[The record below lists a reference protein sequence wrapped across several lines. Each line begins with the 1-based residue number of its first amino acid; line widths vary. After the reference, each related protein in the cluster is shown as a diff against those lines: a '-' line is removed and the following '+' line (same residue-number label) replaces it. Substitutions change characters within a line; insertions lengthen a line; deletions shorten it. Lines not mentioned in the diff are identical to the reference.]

1 MRDWCSE
8 QAGWRGTA
16 AELAVVVR
24 DLLEPLNLAD
34 AQVIPNERLVRNYA
48 QQGILQKPVRM
59 GKEAYFGVRQV
70 IEYLVARKL
79 LTEGWPLAKIAEFNQ
94 TTDLNEL
101 LDLLPRPRPPTE
113 AEQLVARF
121 RRAAAA
127 PPPSTDQEPLAMPT
141 CLEAPSLFLSRT
153 AERAK
158 RKSNARDRLR
168 SLGNPT
174 GETTRTMRVKLTLTP
189 WCELLIDPT
198 GLQGLSPEVLDE
210 MGDTIAQVLREEL
223 LFQKRKSP

>member
-16 AELAVVVR
+16 AELAEVVR
-24 DLLEPLNLAD
+24 DLLETLNLAD

-79 LTEGWPLAKIAEFNQ
+79 LAEGWPLAKIAEFNQ

-101 LDLLPRPRPPTE
+101 LDLLPRPRPPPSPSP
-113 AEQLVARF
+113 
-121 RRAAAA
+121 AA
-127 PPPSTDQEPLAMPT
+127 PARRRSSTA
-141 CLEAPSLFLSRT
+141 
-153 AERAK
+153 
-158 RKSNARDRLR
+158 
-168 SLGNPT
+168 
-174 GETTRTMRVKLTLTP
+174 
-189 WCELLIDPT
+189 
-198 GLQGLSPEVLDE
+198 
-210 MGDTIAQVLREEL
+210 
-223 LFQKRKSP
+223 